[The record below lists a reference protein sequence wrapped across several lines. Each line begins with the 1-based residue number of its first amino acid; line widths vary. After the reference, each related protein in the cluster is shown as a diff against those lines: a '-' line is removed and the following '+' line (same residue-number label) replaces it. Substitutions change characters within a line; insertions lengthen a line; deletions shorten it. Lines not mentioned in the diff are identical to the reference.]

1 MEEELRQL
9 TDLASFSSNMCTR
22 LIIEWA
28 VDRNRFNRDMLSIL
42 DDYTYQS
49 GLPDLYLENL
59 KTVFPFGLKAISDDN
74 GTTREV
80 DNSLMELLG
89 VKIDKS
95 ITGRFIAPDYFV
107 DWEIIFNFGGEL
119 KITGVLKKEKSK

>member
-1 MEEELRQL
+1 MDEEIRQL

-28 VDRNRFNRDMLSIL
+28 VDRGRFNRDMVAIL
-42 DDYTYQS
+42 EDYVDQS
-49 GLPDLYLENL
+49 GLTSLYLDNL
-59 KTVFPFGLKAISDDN
+59 RTVFPFGLKAISDDN
-74 GTTREV
+74 GTTREI
-80 DNSLMELLG
+80 DNGLMELLG

-107 DWEIIFNFGGEL
+107 DWEIIFNFGGDL
-119 KITGVLKKEKSK
+119 KITGVLKKGKNK